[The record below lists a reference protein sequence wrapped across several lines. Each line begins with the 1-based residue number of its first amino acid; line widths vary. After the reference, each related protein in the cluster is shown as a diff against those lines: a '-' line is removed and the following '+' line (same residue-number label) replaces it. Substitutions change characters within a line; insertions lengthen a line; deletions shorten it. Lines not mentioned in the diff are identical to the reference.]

1 MSQTRLN
8 AARVGLDCA
17 CHNPSLSLSLS
28 LSLSPSL
35 ALPSDTPNMSMPH
48 RILGSRMY
56 YSFWESAVDT
66 DEKFMEQ
73 MDALCMGECLDL
85 SSSLLPAAPS
95 DSPIP

>member
-1 MSQTRLN
+1 MQTRLN

-28 LSLSPSL
+28 PSL
-35 ALPSDTPNMSMPH
+35 ALPNMSMPH

-66 DEKFMEQ
+66 DEKFTEQ